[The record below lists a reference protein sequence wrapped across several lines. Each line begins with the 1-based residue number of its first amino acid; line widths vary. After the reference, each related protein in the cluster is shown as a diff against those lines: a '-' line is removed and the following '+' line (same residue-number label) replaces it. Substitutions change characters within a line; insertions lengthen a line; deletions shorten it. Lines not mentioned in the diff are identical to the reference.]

1 MTSSP
6 GDRQRSGAAV
16 PFVRWVKIHNY
27 KSIDHCHV
35 ELGALTVLVGR
46 NGAGK
51 SNFLDA
57 LRFIGDSL
65 QSSLDHAIRDRG
77 GIDAIRR
84 QSGGH
89 PRNLAIEIEI
99 VLPSLKVARYGF
111 EIAARRPGGFIVK
124 QEQLTVEQHG
134 EPLAV
139 VFLREG
145 EQVKSSLP
153 KAPPSA
159 LDRLY
164 LINVA
169 GFPTFD
175 EVYSALTSMG
185 FYKLDPDRMR
195 ELQSP
200 DAGELLHRDGS
211 NIASV
216 IGRLKV
222 DHQGALQRIT
232 TYLQTIVPGV
242 TEIER
247 VILGPRETL
256 LFRQDVSGARRAW
269 RFYATSMSDGTLRA
283 LGSLVAVTQLTGRR
297 RPVNLVGIEEP
308 ETALHPA
315 AAGALMDALR
325 EASAHTQIV
334 VTTHSPDLVDQLDPD
349 HDQILV
355 VRAVDGITQIAP
367 PDEGSSAAI
376 EERLYTPG
384 ELWRMDQLEPDPKD
398 LARQRCRK
406 AWIEKRIKAPK
417 YSETVDQPAMTAAM
431 DLKLCRSRSP
441 SFDKLCRELEKRR
454 DAAPHSSPPLRSA

>member
-6 GDRQRSGAAV
+6 GDRQQAGSAV

-84 QSGGH
+84 QSTGH
-89 PRNLAIEIEI
+89 PRNFAIEIEV
-99 VLPSLKVARYGF
+99 VLPSLKVANYGF
-111 EIAARRPGGFIVK
+111 EIAARSPGGFAVK
-124 QEQLTVEQHG
+124 QEQLTIGQEAEPPCVLFVRAG
-134 EPLAV
+134 EH
-139 VFLREG
+139 
-145 EQVKSSLP
+145 VKSTLS
-153 KAPPSA
+153 KGPPSA
-159 LDRLY
+159 PERLY
-164 LINVA
+164 LVNVA
-169 GFPTFD
+169 GFPIFD

-200 DAGELLHRDGS
+200 DAGELLHRDGG
-211 NIASV
+211 NVASV
-216 IGRLKV
+216 IGRLKT
-222 DHQGALQRIT
+222 DQPQALQRIT
-232 TYLQTIVPGV
+232 SYLQMIVPGV

-247 VILGPRETL
+247 VVLGPRETL
-256 LFRQDVSGARRAW
+256 LFRQNVAGAKRAW
-269 RFYATSMSDGTLRA
+269 KFYATSMSDGTLRA
-283 LGSLVAVTQLTGRR
+283 LGSLVAVTQLSSRKS
-297 RPVNLVGIEEP
+297 PLNLVGIEEP

-325 EASAHTQIV
+325 EASAHTQIA
-334 VTTHSPDLVDQLDPD
+334 VTTHSPDLVDQLDLER
-349 HDQILV
+349 DQILV

-376 EERLYTPG
+376 EAQLFTPG
-384 ELWRMDQLEPDPKD
+384 ELLRMNQLEPDPKN
-398 LARQRCRK
+398 LAWQRCRK

-431 DLKLCRSRSP
+431 DLALCRSRSP
-441 SFDKLCRELEKRR
+441 SFDKLCRELEKRCG
-454 DAAPHSSPPLRSA
+454 AAPHSSPPLRSA